1 MKRQARRYSQYI
13 RPATIVL
20 DFVVLLAFAEKLL
33 STEVK
38 CLSAFFYLLFFWV
51 VIALYTKFYRVYR
64 FTKQMQITQKAFKQ
78 HVLFSLVTLAI
89 NGIYHIFAPLEVL
102 KYTTISIVVIVFIKF
117 AMFLGLRFLRKNFDI
132 NQRSILVVGTDEL
145 TKQFIERVV
154 DDKSYGYRLLHHFDV
169 KESTIYEIFDFA
181 KESKVEEIYLGL
193 EHISTDELY
202 QFVDFSD
209 NNLIVLKFLPSQK
222 DRLSSNLKVDYFDMI
237 PVINSRSTPL
247 DDPLNYFIKRL
258 FDIVFSTLV
267 IVFLLSWI
275 VPLIGILIKLES
287 KGPVFFKQK
296 RHGLGLEEFDCY
308 KFRSMIVNKDANKKA
323 ATKNDSRVTKIG
335 AFIRKT
341 NIDEL
346 PQFFNVFLGEMS
358 VVGPRPHMVSF
369 IEKYKEIDRYKTR
382 HFIKP
387 GITGMAQT
395 HGCRGEIETDQD
407 IINRVKYDLYYME
420 NWSFLLDV
428 KIICLTVINM
438 IKGEQKAY

>member
-1 MKRQARRYSQYI
+1 
-13 RPATIVL
+13 
-20 DFVVLLAFAEKLL
+20 
-33 STEVK
+33 
-38 CLSAFFYLLFFWV
+38 
-51 VIALYTKFYRVYR
+51 
-64 FTKQMQITQKAFKQ
+64 
-78 HVLFSLVTLAI
+78 
-89 NGIYHIFAPLEVL
+89 
-102 KYTTISIVVIVFIKF
+102 
-117 AMFLGLRFLRKNFDI
+117 MFLGLRFLRKNFDI